1 MPIQNEDSMR
11 KIYILLAFF
20 IALMSIG
27 DGYAQRTRGK
37 KKSRSSAVV
46 RKKSKR
52 QAHRKRGKTK
62 RIVAK
67 QAPKPDPRLLDP
79 DYDPYLHRIIR
90 DKCSGR
96 QWERIPRRPMC
107 I

>member
-1 MPIQNEDSMR
+1 MPIQNGDSMR
-11 KIYILLAFF
+11 KLYILLAFF

-52 QAHRKRGKTK
+52 QAHRKRSKTK

-79 DYDPYLHRIIR
+79 DYDPYL
-90 DKCSGR
+90 
-96 QWERIPRRPMC
+96 
-107 I
+107 